1 MRILHTAD
9 WHMQDRLGRK
19 SRSED
24 IERALEQIATY
35 LQQYNVDVMI
45 VAGDIFSEH
54 CRTEQTRDAIATI
67 KRVFLPFI
75 GRGGSI
81 VAISGNHDNELF
93 FDTLRDAL
101 DLVAPQ
107 RASTQQT
114 QSAGQLYITAKPYTL
129 KLTGADGVTVQFIL
143 MPYPTP
149 RYYLNNARANYTNVE
164 DKYRQ
169 IREGYLTVLNGLLQ
183 KLDVHL
189 PSVLVSHIH
198 INDAHIHSRHQLGDE
213 ETIKVSTS
221 DIPAHLAYVA
231 YGHIHLPQAVFSGAE
246 HIRYS
251 GSIERMD
258 VSESEEKSV
267 VLFDIG
273 ASGLIDTPR
282 LLSLKSRTL
291 YHVEITDPDTQIPM
305 LAEQYPDAAEAL
317 VKYTLHWDAQKHN
330 REELCREIETV
341 FPCWYDRNLPEIGQ
355 SQRQKTAFSQQNL
368 QDVVGTVRDYL
379 TTNLADDPQQE
390 ALLALANEI
399 LAKEIWK

>member
-9 WHMQDRLGRK
+9 WHMQDRLGRQ

-24 IERALEQIATY
+24 IACALEQIAAY
-35 LQQYNVDVMI
+35 LELYNVDVMV

-54 CRTEQTRDAIATI
+54 CRTEQTRDAVASI
-67 KRVFLPFI
+67 KRIFLPFI

-101 DLVAPQ
+101 DLGTPQ
-107 RASTQQT
+107 RVSMQST
-114 QSAGQLYITAKPYTL
+114 QSAGRLYITAKPYTL
-129 KLTGADGVTVQFIL
+129 KLTGADGVTVQFVL

-149 RYYLNNARANYTNVE
+149 RYYLNNNKANYKNIE
-164 DKYRQ
+164 EKYQR
-169 IREGYLTVLNGLLQ
+169 IRESYLTVLNGLLQ

-198 INDAHIHSRHQLGDE
+198 VHDAHIHSRYQLGDE

-231 YGHIHLPQAVFSGAE
+231 YGHIHLPQAVFNGAE

-267 VLFDIG
+267 VLFDVG
-273 ASGLIDTPR
+273 AAGLIDKPR
-282 LLSLKSRTL
+282 LLPLKSRTL
-291 YHVEITDPDTQIPM
+291 YHVEITDPDTQIPT
-305 LAEQYPDAAEAL
+305 LTEQYPDAAEAL

-330 REELCREIETV
+330 REELCRTIEAV
-341 FPCWYDRNLPEIGQ
+341 FPYWYDRNLLEVGQ

-368 QDVVGTVRDYL
+368 QDVVGTVREYL
-379 TTNLADDPQQE
+379 TTNLANEPQQE

-399 LAKEIWK
+399 LAQEVWK